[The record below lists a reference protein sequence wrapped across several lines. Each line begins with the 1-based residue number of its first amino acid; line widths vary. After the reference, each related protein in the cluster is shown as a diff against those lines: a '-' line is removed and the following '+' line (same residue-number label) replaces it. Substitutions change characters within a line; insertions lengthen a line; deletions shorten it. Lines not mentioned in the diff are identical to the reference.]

1 MAVQLSTSNICN
13 PRDRTSTSH
22 SASSREAQGE
32 MRDHMV
38 SSASRAENCLEAS
51 NRAIPQAINTV
62 DLLSFQTRFSS
73 LSPSLLS
80 SDWHGSPASKTKFT
94 LPEEATVTHWVH
106 SYAQLCNLF
115 GENYEKLKDIA
126 KIGDVSFRKDAKK
139 FIGLFCCRWSLE
151 NPWSRLPGENPASKG
166 SLTKRILRSLQ
177 CAETIE
183 FESAVDPAK
192 LRMARILLYHHYEQK
207 CIDLSKDPEISN
219 YLSQGIGLA
228 TLANDAILE
237 EIYGCRDQSTS
248 EETNQKRINR
258 FQWHKRLGKRWSFV
272 ASYLGVGIVLTCS
285 HELATRV

>member
-1 MAVQLSTSNICN
+1 MAVQLSTSTIRN
-13 PRDRTSTSH
+13 PRDRTLTSR
-22 SASSREAQGE
+22 SASREAQGQ

-38 SSASRAENCLEAS
+38 RSASRAENRLEAS
-51 NRAIPQAINTV
+51 DRPIPQAINTV

-80 SDWHGSPASKTKFT
+80 SDSHGTPASKTKFT

-115 GENYEKLKDIA
+115 GENYEKLTDIA
-126 KIGDVSFRKDAKK
+126 EIGDVSFRKDAKE
-139 FIGLFCCRWSLE
+139 FIDLFCCRWSLE
-151 NPWSRLPGENPASKG
+151 NPWSRLPGENPTSKG
-166 SLTKRILRSLQ
+166 SLTKRILRSLY

-192 LRMARILLYHHYEQK
+192 LRMARILLYHYHEQK

-219 YLSQGIGLA
+219 YLSQGKGIA
-228 TLANDAILE
+228 TVANDAIFE
-237 EIYGCRDQSTS
+237 EIYGCCDQSTS
-248 EETNQKRINR
+248 EETNKKRLSR
-258 FQWHKRLGKRWSFV
+258 FHWHKRVGKRWSFV

-285 HELATRV
+285 RELAARV